1 MSELSNFLFVAKG
14 NVCYLLKSINTFPC
28 SSGWSQSY
36 PAGKA
41 VAEAMGR
48 WQREWIKKRERNSH
62 FIGKH
67 EPRIKG
73 QRNARDGYD
82 VGLGLIILVLRLC

>member
-1 MSELSNFLFVAKG
+1 M
-14 NVCYLLKSINTFPC
+14 
-28 SSGWSQSY
+28 
-36 PAGKA
+36 
-41 VAEAMGR
+41 
-48 WQREWIKKRERNSH
+48 KKRERNSH

-82 VGLGLIILVLRLC
+82 VGLGLTYHFGFEALLESR